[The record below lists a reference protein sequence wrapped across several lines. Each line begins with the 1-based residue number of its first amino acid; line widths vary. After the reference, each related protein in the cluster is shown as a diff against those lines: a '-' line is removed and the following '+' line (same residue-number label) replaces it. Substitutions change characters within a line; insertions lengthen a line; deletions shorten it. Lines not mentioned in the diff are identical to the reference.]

1 MPAVPYSSVP
11 SVVPST
17 SVPNDYQNIQA
28 SPDDFGAQIGR
39 AEQGLGSTLKEA
51 GAETSATALQYQ
63 NRANNIAAD
72 HAFNAH
78 QQNVQYLLYGGDPD
92 HPENPGYYGLHGQAA
107 MDARPGVLQALEQS
121 RVDSGASLNAAAALS
136 FNEATRRLNMLSMS
150 DVGRHYEQEFT
161 RYAVETQTAGIDIKA
176 RAVANQYNDNDL
188 FLHNLED
195 ARRNADAKS
204 ALMGADPGTPQGKDI
219 FANNRMQA
227 EQTLYTSRAVAMGNA
242 DPAAAYKFLKDNV
255 NAFDPITFHKLEG
268 EFKAGAERA
277 QVAAGVASVSGGGSS
292 NSVAPIVNQTL
303 PPEAQK
309 FLPALSSGE
318 GNYNSPAPTG
328 DKSDTPISN
337 NRYQFLS
344 TTWQGAATKAG
355 FNPAEKSPSV
365 QDAVAWSHAGDVYT
379 KNTGRN
385 LQADIAQGGH
395 AEQIATA
402 LNKTWTSL
410 PGGAEAHMTMD
421 QWKTRLG
428 DATGGGSTFNTQTAQ
443 GMLKPGNVEL
453 WDRPV
458 LHNPDGGYSTTSSMS
473 IGTDGGETLIPT
485 VINGKRLSTQDAIDH
500 FKQTGENLG
509 TFDTPENADTYAT
522 ALHNAQAAR
531 YDSHGNPITATGA
544 PAASPAH
551 NPTPYGLE
559 FQQMQTA
566 RQKAQQLFPDR
577 PDLQRSMVEGVWQNI
592 QQTNTLQAKYEA
604 EQAKATRDAQEAAGQ
619 TVIKQIFTDPKSF
632 DPAKLANDPNL
643 TWEQKNSLFNVAQK
657 HLGEVAGGKEA
668 QTYGPGFWNAYQ
680 QVHSSDLSAKINDPS
695 QLWARGGPGGD
706 LTLSGI
712 EKLTQ
717 EITSSRNPE
726 GAAQGAMTKDYLA
739 AAHVAISGHGMFGGQ
754 RDAVGE
760 MNFARFVPLAFA
772 EIEREKQA
780 GMTPAQMMVKGG
792 DLDKLVQQNTRSP
805 AQMMKDMLASN
816 NPDLPGTTPVA
827 PAAPAGKLDL
837 NTSEGIV
844 SAYKSGHFGVGPAAY
859 DRAATELMRR
869 GFVKAPPAATP
880 APSAP
885 TDER

>member
-1 MPAVPYSSVP
+1 MPAVPYSPVP

-72 HAFNAH
+72 HAFNTH

-92 HPENPGYYGLHGQAA
+92 HPENLGYYGLHGQAA

-204 ALMGADPGTPQGKDI
+204 ALTGADPGTPHGKDI

-255 NAFDPITFHKLEG
+255 NAFDAITFHKLEG
-268 EFKAGAERA
+268 EFKAGAEKA
-277 QVAAGVASVSGGGSS
+277 QVAAGVASVSTTPASTDPTQPRGLRNNNPLNLEFRDGQGATSS
-292 NSVAPIVNQTL
+292 DGRFGVYPTMSDGVAANARQLISYQDNRGLNTVNAIIGRWAPSSENDVGAYAGSVAKSMGVSPDAPVNLHDPKVMASLITGMSKVENGGKAPDPTAISQGVDAAISRTPI
-303 PPEAQK
+303 K
-309 FLPALSSGE
+309 HD
-318 GNYNSPAPTG
+318 PAP
-328 DKSDTPISN
+328 
-337 NRYQFLS
+337 F
-344 TTWQGAATKAG
+344 
-355 FNPAEKSPSV
+355 
-365 QDAVAWSHAGDVYT
+365 
-379 KNTGRN
+379 
-385 LQADIAQGGH
+385 
-395 AEQIATA
+395 
-402 LNKTWTSL
+402 
-410 PGGAEAHMTMD
+410 
-421 QWKTRLG
+421 
-428 DATGGGSTFNTQTAQ
+428 
-443 GMLKPGNVEL
+443 
-453 WDRPV
+453 
-458 LHNPDGGYSTTSSMS
+458 
-473 IGTDGGETLIPT
+473 
-485 VINGKRLSTQDAIDH
+485 
-500 FKQTGENLG
+500 
-509 TFDTPENADTYAT
+509 
-522 ALHNAQAAR
+522 
-531 YDSHGNPITATGA
+531 
-544 PAASPAH
+544 
-551 NPTPYGLE
+551 GLE

-566 RQKAQQLFPDR
+566 RQKATELFPDR

-604 EQAKATRDAQEAAGQ
+604 EQAKATRDAQEASGQ

-632 DPAKLANDPNL
+632 DPAALANDPNL

-680 QVHSSDLSAKINDPS
+680 QVHSSDPSAKINDPS

-780 GMTPAQMMVKGG
+780 GMTPAQMMAKGG
-792 DLDKLVQQNTRSP
+792 DLDKLVQQNTRSS

-816 NPDLPGTTPVA
+816 NPDLPGTTPAA
-827 PAAPAGKLDL
+827 PTAPAGKLDL

>member
-72 HAFNAH
+72 HAFNTH

-318 GNYNSPAPTG
+318 GNYTSPAPRG
-328 DKSDTPISN
+328 DRSGSPIAN
-337 NRYQFLS
+337 NRYQFLNS
-344 TTWQGAATKAG
+344 TWQGAATKAG
-355 FNPAEKSPSV
+355 FNPGDTAPAV

-385 LQADIAQGGH
+385 LQADIADGTH
-395 AEQIATA
+395 AEQIAAA

-410 PGGAEAHMTMD
+410 PGGAEANMTMD
-421 QWKTRLG
+421 QWKSRLG
-428 DATGGGSTFNTQTAQ
+428 S
-443 GMLKPGNVEL
+443 
-453 WDRPV
+453 
-458 LHNPDGGYSTTSSMS
+458 
-473 IGTDGGETLIPT
+473 
-485 VINGKRLSTQDAIDH
+485 
-500 FKQTGENLG
+500 
-509 TFDTPENADTYAT
+509 
-522 ALHNAQAAR
+522 
-531 YDSHGNPITATGA
+531 
-544 PAASPAH
+544 AASTAPSHDPA
-551 NPTPYGLE
+551 PFGLE

-604 EQAKATRDAQEAAGQ
+604 EQAKATRDAQEASGQ

-680 QVHSSDLSAKINDPS
+680 QVHSSDPSAKINDPS
-695 QLWARGGPGGD
+695 QLWSRGGPGGD

-816 NPDLPGTTPVA
+816 NPDLPGTTPAA